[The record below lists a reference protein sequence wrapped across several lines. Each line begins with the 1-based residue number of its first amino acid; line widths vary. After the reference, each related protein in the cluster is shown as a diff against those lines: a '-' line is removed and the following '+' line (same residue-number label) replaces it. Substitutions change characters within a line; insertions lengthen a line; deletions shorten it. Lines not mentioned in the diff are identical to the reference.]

1 MAEFWMKTKS
11 TSKVSKSI
19 SNFELYRR
27 VSTILFLDSV
37 LVWVDVANN
46 SYQWVRDP
54 KGNVELNSWINASE
68 KFNDAM
74 QKGDEDESFKRL
86 HQADDSFAGLAIH
99 IGKDDLAQYYKQV
112 YKEFGDLL
120 KTKDLQKINDYM
132 VQAYPQFKQ
141 KLGCPNSDNVVSAC
155 GQ

>member
-1 MAEFWMKTKS
+1 MKTKC

-19 SNFELYRR
+19 SNFELCRR

-37 LVWVDVANN
+37 LVWVDIANN
-46 SYQWVRDP
+46 SYQWIIDLR
-54 KGNVELNSWINASE
+54 GNTALDSWINASE
-68 KFNDAM
+68 KFNDVM
-74 QKGDEDESFKRL
+74 QKGDEDEAFKRL
-86 HQADDSFAGLAIH
+86 HQADDSFADLALY
-99 IGKDDLAQYYKQV
+99 IGKEDLAQYYKQV

-141 KLGCPNSDNVVSAC
+141 KLGCPNSDKVVSAC